1 MGCREGSILCCN
13 SEMKY
18 AISVVI
24 PVYNSEDNLEE
35 LMKQIAAALKKKK
48 YQVVLVNDRS
58 RDRSWQVMIAL
69 KKKYTSLTAVNLR
82 KNSGQ
87 DNAIMAGLRHAEG
100 DVIIIMDDDLQH
112 SPLDIPI
119 LVETLEKE
127 GADVCYANFKQR
139 KQAVWKNIGSWFNG
153 KIAEIA
159 IDKPRGVYLSSFKAI
174 RGEVIQE
181 VILYR
186 GSFPYLDGL
195 LFMVTDNFTEVSIE
209 HHKRFSGSSNYNLVR
224 SVSVFLKLLTSFS
237 IIPLRIASYVG
248 FLVTLAGAGLGIYF
262 FVEFLVTDN
271 SIMGWTSL
279 VLLLIIFSGI
289 MLISLGL
296 LGEYLGRMYLNLN
309 HKPQYIIKEV
319 FK

>member
-1 MGCREGSILCCN
+1 MEQN
-13 SEMKY
+13 MKY

-35 LMKQIAAALKKKK
+35 LMKQISAALRRKK

-58 RDRSWQVMIAL
+58 RDTSWQVMTTL
-69 KKKYTSLTAVNLR
+69 KKKYPSLVAVNLR

-100 DVIIIMDDDLQH
+100 DIVVIMDDDLQH
-112 SPLDIPI
+112 APSDIPL
-119 LVETLEKE
+119 LVKTLEE
-127 GADVCYANFKQR
+127 SGADVCYADFKQK
-139 KQAVWKNIGSWFNG
+139 KQALWKNLGSWFNG

-159 IDKPRGVYLSSFKAI
+159 IGKPKGVYLSPFKAI
-174 RGEVIQE
+174 CGAVIEE

-186 GSFPYLDGL
+186 GAFPYLDGL
-195 LFMVTDNFTEVSIE
+195 LFMVTDNFTEVPIE

-224 SVSVFLKLLTSFS
+224 SISVFLKLVTSFS
-237 IIPLRIASYVG
+237 IIPLRVASYAG

-262 FVEFLVTDN
+262 LVEFLTTDN

-296 LGEYLGRMYLNLN
+296 LGEYIGRMYLNIN
-309 HKPQYIIKEV
+309 HKPQYIVKEV
-319 FK
+319 LK